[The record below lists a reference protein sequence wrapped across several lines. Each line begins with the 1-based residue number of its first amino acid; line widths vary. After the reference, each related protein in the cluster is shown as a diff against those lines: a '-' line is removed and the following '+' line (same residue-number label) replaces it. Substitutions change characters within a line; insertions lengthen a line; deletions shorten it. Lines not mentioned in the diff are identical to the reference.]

1 MIVSASG
8 ILAYKSSNKYTVRQ
22 QRGASAPAEGAG
34 AGGAGAGGGAGGAG
48 SGTVV
53 VNIGVWAPSF
63 SEL

>member
-8 ILAYKSSNKYTVRQ
+8 MLAYKSSNKYTVRQ

-34 AGGAGAGGGAGGAG
+34 AGAGAGGGAGGAG

-53 VNIGVWAPSF
+53 ANIGVWAPSF